1 MDAAV
6 NKIYIYAKCSTCRN
20 ALQWLK
26 QHGIA
31 HEVHPIRETPP
42 SVQELER
49 ALHHHDQQL
58 RRIVNTSGMDYR
70 AMGLKDK
77 LPAMSR
83 KQALDML
90 AGNGNLV
97 KRPLLLAD
105 EFVLAGFK
113 PDVWA
118 AAFGT

>member
-1 MDAAV
+1 MDGTV

-26 QHGIA
+26 QHGIP

-42 SVQELER
+42 SVKELER

-77 LPAMSR
+77 LPTMSQ
-83 KQALDML
+83 KQALELL

-105 EFVLAGFK
+105 QFVLAGFK
-113 PDVWA
+113 PDQWA